1 MPSERRKGEAR
12 RRVRAWASHVP
23 WTTTTLF
30 SALTWH
36 NPVAAGLLAVLSV
49 LMTSSAIALYRAT
62 TLPSLGFIALA
73 LYIGLPAIP
82 LPRLQ
87 PAGHPPQQH
96 GSGFAPEQF
105 DAAVDAGAT
114 VLATLGEWRDLAQ
127 QQWATRPG
135 AFSVQAIGT
144 LGAAALALSHVPTS
158 SVVWLI
164 LCALLTIPGCISTGA
179 IAHAQHAA
187 QPSVSR
193 AQRAVVQFLQ
203 GLETKINNVA
213 AAVTDTTAAA
223 ASSAPTVPLRPSPLV
238 PPQTD
243 TSNYGN
249 R

>member
-12 RRVRAWASHVP
+12 KKVLAWASRAP
-23 WTTTTLF
+23 WTTATVF

-49 LMTSSAIALYRAT
+49 LITSSAIALYRAT
-62 TLPSLGFIALA
+62 TLPSLFFIALA
-73 LYIGLPAIP
+73 VYIGLPAIP
-82 LPRLQ
+82 FPRLQ
-87 PAGHPPQQH
+87 LAGQPQQQQQQ
-96 GSGFAPEQF
+96 GGGGFAPEQF
-105 DAAVDAGAT
+105 DAAVDAGTT

-158 SVVWLI
+158 SVVWLA
-164 LCALLTIPGCISTGA
+164 LCALLTVPGCISTGA
-179 IAHAQHAA
+179 VAHAQHAA

-223 ASSAPTVPLRPSPLV
+223 ASAVPPRPSPLL
-238 PPQTD
+238 PHQTD
-243 TSNYGN
+243 TSNCGN